1 MAGIAKRVYAN
12 RRNVDIGGGVDKAGL
27 PGSVGMPVMLR
38 RITQTRAPNSTKE
51 SPTINGSLYFDGTA
65 TSRILIDNGE
75 DLELDG
81 DFTIEWFQ
89 YQTNDKGNTATRI
102 FQIGNFEENG
112 NSNQAEFGFSIEAY
126 GNELYGNE
134 LYVAIKGYDHDGN
147 GIVNSDDAFM
157 GYTVDMDIEIGN
169 VYNKWL
175 HFAIV
180 RNNDIIRLY
189 VNGKRASKILD
200 NGLPNNINTIRN
212 KNLCIGN
219 ETIPSDNTAFEGHIT
234 NFRWINGQALY
245 SGDLNTENNFQLPT
259 SPLTALPGTKLL
271 FLAQNKA
278 PYANGKDAVT
288 TVSNITWSPKSP
300 FN

>member
-1 MAGIAKRVYAN
+1 
-12 RRNVDIGGGVDKAGL
+12 
-27 PGSVGMPVMLR
+27 
-38 RITQTRAPNSTKE
+38 
-51 SPTINGSLYFDGTA
+51 
-65 TSRILIDNGE
+65 LIDNGE

-89 YQTNDKGNTATRI
+89 YKTSKTNPNPYPRI

-112 NSNQAEFGFSIEAY
+112 DINQAEVGFSIESGDIFVWMKNY
-126 GNELYGNE
+126 PS
-134 LYVAIKGYDHDGN
+134 AIPGSHE
-147 GIVNSDDAFM
+147 IIAQI
-157 GYTVDMDIEIGN
+157 IEKDFII
-169 VYNKWL
+169 NKWV

-180 RNNDIIRLY
+180 RENGSVKLY
-189 VNGKRASKILD
+189 FNGTQTGNVLA
-200 NGLPNNINTIRN
+200 NTPSTLN
-212 KNLCIGN
+212 STNTKKLCIGN
-219 ETIPSDNTAFEGHIT
+219 ETIPSDNAAYEGYIT
-234 NFRWINGQALY
+234 NFRWTKGEALY
-245 SGDLNTENNFQLPT
+245 TSNFQVPT